1 MKNCLLVMQTVLYS
15 LFVNIHRVVFLISKC
30 LKCYQIGR
38 KIFIKGGVVVWG
50 GSAGI
55 NKSHNSFQS
64 LKTFFSLLSHVRFKH
79 GRRGQDVY
87 FASGVFANCRFYKL
101 PLLFSVYVRY
111 FKKRKKSS
119 PSTLCICFFWVL
131 FVCLFFP
138 LPSFPPLSCP
148 PPALFCARIVLH
160 VPLGRLRKSRC
171 C

>member
-38 KIFIKGGVVVWG
+38 KIFSKGGVVVG
-50 GSAGI
+50 EGVAGI

-64 LKTFFSLLSHVRFKH
+64 VKIFFSLLSHVRFKH
-79 GRRGQDVY
+79 GRWGQDVS
-87 FASGVFANCRFYKL
+87 FANEVFANCRFYKL
-101 PLLFSVYVRY
+101 PPLFSVYVQY
-111 FKKRKKSS
+111 FKMRERSS
-119 PSTLCICFFWVL
+119 PSTLCISFFWV
-131 FVCLFFP
+131 VFFS
-138 LPSFPPLSCP
+138 LPSFPPLSCAP
-148 PPALFCARIVLH
+148 LPALFCARIVLH